1 MDMLPS
7 PILSHIVNSDLY
19 RKYELDY
26 RFRRS
31 LVLIPERCQLRARYA
46 GRAFTDAMKIL
57 GRGLAD
63 LDHKVDSTKHSFGV
77 AMLLEFSR
85 TVVVSAVNTETRFW
99 ENLQGVYDPR
109 AVVGLEYSRAKQRL
123 IELAKRVVK
132 VLIATIAL
140 TQGGLLLLEHA
151 L

>member
-7 PILSHIVNSDLY
+7 PILSHIINSDLY

-31 LVLIPERCQLRARYA
+31 LVLIPEKCQIRARYA
-46 GRAFTDAMKIL
+46 RLAIQDGMKIL
-57 GRGLAD
+57 GLSLAD
-63 LDHKVDSTKHSFGV
+63 PDHDVDENSHSFGV
-77 AMLLEFSR
+77 ALLLKLSKMVF
-85 TVVVSAVNTETRFW
+85 VAYANTDTRFW
-99 ENLQGVYDPR
+99 ENLRGVYDPR
-109 AVVGLEYSRAKQRL
+109 TVVGIEYSRAKQRL
-123 IELAKRVVK
+123 ITLAKRVVK

-140 TQGGLLLLEHA
+140 TQGGFLLLEYA